1 MFDKL
6 KNNITPT
13 SIFKSVGNVVNGKY
27 VTSKFFRRHLFTTVM
42 FIWLSISLISVR
54 FDCVTCME
62 TISSLKTKLEVV
74 RTETQS
80 ERSKYMTS
88 TRESSMQ
95 HLVDSLKLGLSVQ
108 EQPPY
113 TINYEE

>member
-1 MFDKL
+1 MFDNL
-6 KNNITPT
+6 KNYISSS
-13 SIFKSVGNVVNGKY
+13 SIRKTVNNAAKGQY
-27 VTSKFFRRHLFTTVM
+27 LTSKFFRKHLFTTVM

-62 TISSLKTKLEVV
+62 TISALKTKLEVV

-80 ERSKYMTS
+80 ERAKYMTS

-95 HLVDSLKLGLSVQ
+95 HLVDSLRLGLAVQ

-113 TINYEE
+113 TITYEE

>member
-1 MFDKL
+1 MFEKL
-6 KNNITPT
+6 KSHNISS
-13 SIFKSVGNVVNGKY
+13 SISKTVNGKY
-27 VTSKFFRRHLFTTVM
+27 LTSKFFRRHLFTTVI
-42 FIWLSISLISVR
+42 FIWLSLSLISVR

-80 ERSKYMTS
+80 ERAKYMTA

-113 TINYEE
+113 TIDYEE